1 MRFFRV
7 DRRFIA
13 YLRFTLEAYDGL
25 ATLTTLDP
33 HRGIVALSFPDCFA
47 EDVDDL
53 VAALDREI
61 GLVEID
67 LPDANPFLRT
77 QETTHDA

>member
-1 MRFFRV
+1 VRFFRV
-7 DRRFIA
+7 DRRHIA

-33 HRGIVALSFPDCFA
+33 RQGIVALSFPDCFA
-47 EDVDDL
+47 ADVDDL

-61 GLVEID
+61 GLTEID
-67 LPDANPFLRT
+67 LPDGNPFRTT
-77 QETTHDA
+77 QENSHDA

>member
-7 DRRFIA
+7 HRRSIA

-25 ATLTTLDP
+25 ATLTTLDS
-33 HRGIVALSFPDCFA
+33 RQGIVALSFPDCFA
-47 EDVDDL
+47 GDIDGL
-53 VAALDREI
+53 VAALAEEI
-61 GLVEID
+61 GLAEIE
-67 LPDANPFLRT
+67 LPGATPFPMN